1 MLCLCYNYKQQNR
14 KCQYHFVISLQKFL
28 IFCFLRGTIVV
39 KKGGETMEAHIKELR
54 KSLGM
59 TQQEFADRL
68 HIKRGAI
75 ANYEVGRNIPTD
87 SVIALICR
95 EFGVSETWLRTGEG
109 DMFPPRDALQELTEM
124 AGRFLGNQPTEI
136 QQRAARMLFNLRPD
150 DWELIEKRARELLG
164 E

>member
-1 MLCLCYNYKQQNR
+1 MD
-14 KCQYHFVISLQKFL
+14 
-28 IFCFLRGTIVV
+28 
-39 KKGGETMEAHIKELR
+39 AHIKELR

-136 QQRAARMLFNLRPD
+136 QQRAARMLFNLRPE
-150 DWELIEKRARELLG
+150 DWELIEQRARELLG

>member
-1 MLCLCYNYKQQNR
+1 METINDR
-14 KCQYHFVISLQKFL
+14 VARL
-28 IFCFLRGTIVV
+28 IDALGITRASFARRMNVSPAVVTRYCKGKVAIMDRTI
-39 KKGGETMEAHIKELR
+39 
-54 KSLGM
+54 
-59 TQQEFADRL
+59 AD
-68 HIKRGAI
+68 
-75 ANYEVGRNIPTD
+75 
-87 SVIALICR
+87 ICR

-150 DWELIEKRARELLG
+150 DWELIEQRARELLG